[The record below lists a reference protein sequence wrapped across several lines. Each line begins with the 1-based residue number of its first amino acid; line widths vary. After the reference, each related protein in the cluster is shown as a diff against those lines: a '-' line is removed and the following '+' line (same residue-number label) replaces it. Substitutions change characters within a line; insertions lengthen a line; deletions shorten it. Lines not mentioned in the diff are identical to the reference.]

1 MANLPHLHPAP
12 VDVTWANL
20 GLPRVPT
27 RPGSS
32 PAPSGSGESR
42 PGTVST
48 MPEFIESKPEVP
60 PLPER
65 DLAEDEPD
73 LLSDAE
79 LEDAAPTLPP
89 LDTAPADPMVP
100 VPPGPETTVSPL
112 AEAGGVVPQD
122 SLDDMADAVQEGRL
136 PGD

>member
-1 MANLPHLHPAP
+1 
-12 VDVTWANL
+12 
-20 GLPRVPT
+20 
-27 RPGSS
+27 
-32 PAPSGSGESR
+32 
-42 PGTVST
+42 
-48 MPEFIESKPEVP
+48 MPDFIESKPENP
-60 PLPER
+60 PLPDR

-79 LEDAAPTLPP
+79 LEEAAPTLPS

-112 AEAGGVVPQD
+112 TEAGGVVPQV
-122 SLDDMADAVQEGRL
+122 SLDDMADAVEDGRV

>member
-1 MANLPHLHPAP
+1 
-12 VDVTWANL
+12 
-20 GLPRVPT
+20 
-27 RPGSS
+27 
-32 PAPSGSGESR
+32 
-42 PGTVST
+42 
-48 MPEFIESKPEVP
+48 MPDFAESKPENP

-79 LEDAAPTLPP
+79 LEEAAPDLPP

-112 AEAGGVVPQD
+112 AEAGGVVPEG
-122 SLDDMADAVQEGRL
+122 SLEDMADAVEEGRL

>member
-1 MANLPHLHPAP
+1 
-12 VDVTWANL
+12 
-20 GLPRVPT
+20 
-27 RPGSS
+27 
-32 PAPSGSGESR
+32 
-42 PGTVST
+42 
-48 MPEFIESKPEVP
+48 MPEFMETNPENP
-60 PLPER
+60 PLVER

-79 LEDAAPTLPP
+79 LEEAAPTLPP
-89 LDTAPADPMVP
+89 LDTVPADPMLA

-122 SLDDMADAVQEGRL
+122 SLEDMADAVEESRL

>member
-1 MANLPHLHPAP
+1 M
-12 VDVTWANL
+12 
-20 GLPRVPT
+20 
-27 RPGSS
+27 S
-32 PAPSGSGESR
+32 
-42 PGTVST
+42 
-48 MPEFIESKPEVP
+48 EFNESKPENP

-79 LEDAAPTLPP
+79 LEEAVPTLPP
-89 LDTAPADPMVP
+89 LDTAPADPMIP

-112 AEAGGVVPQD
+112 AEAGGAVPQD
-122 SLDDMADAVQEGRL
+122 SLEDMVEAVEEGRL

>member
-1 MANLPHLHPAP
+1 
-12 VDVTWANL
+12 
-20 GLPRVPT
+20 
-27 RPGSS
+27 
-32 PAPSGSGESR
+32 
-42 PGTVST
+42 
-48 MPEFIESKPEVP
+48 MPEFMSKPENP

-73 LLSDAE
+73 LLSDVE
-79 LEDAAPTLPP
+79 LEEAAPMLPP
-89 LDTAPADPMVP
+89 LDTAPTDPVIP

-122 SLDDMADAVQEGRL
+122 SLEDMADAVHEGRL

>member
-1 MANLPHLHPAP
+1 
-12 VDVTWANL
+12 
-20 GLPRVPT
+20 
-27 RPGSS
+27 
-32 PAPSGSGESR
+32 
-42 PGTVST
+42 
-48 MPEFIESKPEVP
+48 MPEFIETKPEHP

-79 LEDAAPTLPP
+79 LEEAAPSLPP

-122 SLDDMADAVQEGRL
+122 SLEDMADAVDEGRL